1 MNILKAIPAVIGGV
15 AAYLWGPWDALI
27 MVLIGVVVLD
37 YLTGVINAV
46 VHHKVCSAACFTGI
60 LKKVLIFVLVALA
73 ALVDKLVPAT
83 NDAVRAAVII
93 FYIANEG
100 ISILENA
107 GEIGLPLPNVLKN
120 ALSKLKAQDEVKE
133 DNTSSK

>member
-1 MNILKAIPAVIGGV
+1 MTEFFKAIPALLGGI

-27 MVLIGVVVLD
+27 VVLIGVVVMD
-37 YLTGVINAV
+37 YVTGVLSALV
-46 VHHKVCSAACFTGI
+46 RKTLCSTACFTGI

-73 ALVDKLVPAT
+73 ALLDRLVPAT

-107 GEIGLPLPNVLKN
+107 GEIGLPLPDALKN
-120 ALSKLKAQDEVKE
+120 ALSKLKAQDETQ
-133 DNTSSK
+133 DPSK